1 MRGSSHAFIGGAAG
15 MAVAYTQQAD
25 SMTAA
30 SLIGIGVLSGLV
42 PDLDV
47 NGKLSNTITSRKWI
61 YGLLALIGVLLASDS
76 AFTERGTEQWIGMII
91 GAGLIALPRIF
102 MKKRTILLMTGIVVA
117 GAGIVTNEIW
127 IIMMGLYISAASR
140 QPHRGITHS
149 LIGLVYFGFI
159 GYYLEQDLQVP
170 GVFYACAA
178 GYASHLIADLK
189 VLPVNRKGVKWFQP
203 FSKKE
208 F

>member
-15 MAVAYTQQAD
+15 MAVAYGHQAD
-25 SMTAA
+25 PVAAA

-47 NGKLSNTITSRKWI
+47 NGKLSNTLTSRKWI
-61 YGLLALIGVLLASDS
+61 YGLLALMGVLLASDS
-76 AFTERGTEQWIGMII
+76 ALTERGTQQWLGMVI

-102 MKKRTILLMTGIVVA
+102 MKKRTILLMTGVVIA
-117 GAGIVTNEIW
+117 GAGMVLNEMW
-127 IIMMGLYISAASR
+127 IILMGVFICAASR

-149 LIGLVYFGFI
+149 IIGLIYFGFI
-159 GYYLEQDLQVP
+159 GFYLEQDLQIQ
-170 GVFYACAA
+170 GVFYTSIA
-178 GYASHLIADLK
+178 GYASHLLADLK
-189 VLPVNRKGVKWFQP
+189 VLPANRKGVKLLQP